1 MSTILTALAVL
12 AATTAGLL
20 VSPAELARL
29 LKDPATV
36 VIAAGTSDD
45 DFIAGHLPGAR
56 FVRYS
61 DIAIDADGLSSELPP
76 IDQLRK
82 VLSAAGISD
91 KSKIVIYGAAIP
103 AARLFFTL
111 DYIGHPNAKVL
122 NGGLNAWKA
131 NGGAVEIGPAPSV
144 AIAALTPK
152 PQPDRVVSA
161 DWIKERLSSPTL
173 RPFDRLRVVPSTV
186 EGRQAQ
192 GRPERSRGAKMTLLD
207 ARPDNEFTGADG
219 GMNGA
224 HVKGHLP
231 GAQQLVWN
239 TLLDS
244 TGKFLPDAELR
255 KKFEAIGA
263 TTSTPL
269 VSYCMVGMRASVTY
283 FVARHLGYDARLYDG
298 SIVDW
303 TRRKLPPIGHRSW
316 AK

>member
-1 MSTILTALAVL
+1 MSTILLALAVL
-12 AATTAGLL
+12 AASTPGLL
-20 VSPAELARL
+20 VSPAELAAS
-29 LKDPATV
+29 LKDSATV
-36 VIAAGTSDD
+36 VVFVGNSEDE
-45 DFIAGHLPGAR
+45 FIAGHIPGAR
-56 FVRYS
+56 FVRYD
-61 DIAIDADGLSSELPP
+61 DIAIDVDGLSSELPP
-76 IDQLRK
+76 VDQLKK
-82 VLSAAGISD
+82 VLSAVGVSD

-103 AARLFFTL
+103 ATRMFFTL

-131 NGGAVEIGPAPSV
+131 SGGAIEVGPAPKV
-144 AIAALTPK
+144 AIAALTLK

-173 RPFDRLRVVPSTV
+173 R
-186 EGRQAQ
+186 QAQ
-192 GRPERSRGAKMTLLD
+192 GRPEPSRGAKMTLLD

-231 GAQQLVWN
+231 DAQQLVWN

-244 TGKFLPDAELR
+244 TGKFLPDADLR

-263 TTSTPL
+263 TKAAPL

-303 TRRKLPPIGHRSW
+303 TRRRLPAVMGRQ
-316 AK
+316 

>member
-12 AATTAGLL
+12 AAAAPGLL
-20 VSPAELARL
+20 VTPAELAAA

-36 VIAAGTSDD
+36 VIAVGNSDD
-45 DFIAGHLPGAR
+45 EFIAGHVPGAR
-56 FVRYS
+56 FVRY
-61 DIAIDADGLSSELPP
+61 DEIAVNANGLSSELPTV
-76 IDQLRK
+76 DQLRA

-91 KSKIVIYGAAIP
+91 KSKVVIYGSPIAAT
-103 AARLFFTL
+103 RLFFTL
-111 DYIGHPNAKVL
+111 DYLGHPNVKVL
-122 NGGLNAWKA
+122 NGGLNAWKG
-131 NGGAVEIGPAPSV
+131 NGGKIEIGPLPKP
-144 AIAALTPK
+144 AAASLTPK

-173 RPFDRLRVVPSTV
+173 R
-186 EGRQAQ
+186 QAQ
-192 GRPERSRGAKMTLLD
+192 GRPEQSRGAKMTLLD

-231 GAQQLVWN
+231 DAQQLVWN

-255 KKFEAIGA
+255 KKYEAIGA
-263 TTSTPL
+263 KANTPL

-303 TRRKLPPIGHRSW
+303 TRRKLPAVMG
-316 AK
+316 K

>member
-1 MSTILTALAVL
+1 MSTILIALALL
-12 AATTAGLL
+12 AQATPGLL
-20 VSPAELARL
+20 VSAAELATA

-36 VIAAGTSDD
+36 VVYVGTNED
-45 DFIAGHLPGAR
+45 DFIAGHIPGAR
-56 FVRYS
+56 FVRY
-61 DIAIDADGLSSELPP
+61 DEIAIDANGLSTELPP
-76 IDQLRK
+76 VDQLRK
-82 VLSAAGISD
+82 VLSAAGIGD
-91 KSKIVIYGAAIP
+91 KSRIVIYGAAMP

-111 DYIGHPNAKVL
+111 DYLGHPNARIL

-131 NGGAVEIGPAPSV
+131 NGGAIEIAPA
-144 AIAALTPK
+144 AKIAFASLTPK

-161 DWIKERLSSPTL
+161 DWIKERLSSP
-173 RPFDRLRVVPSTV
+173 
-186 EGRQAQ
+186 
-192 GRPERSRGAKMTLLD
+192 KMTLLD
-207 ARPDNEFTGADG
+207 ARPDAEFTGADG

-231 GAQQLVWN
+231 DAHQLVWN

-244 TGKFLPDAELR
+244 TGKYLPDAELR

-263 TTSTPL
+263 STNTPL

-303 TRRKLPPIGHRSW
+303 TRRKLPAVMG
-316 AK
+316 K